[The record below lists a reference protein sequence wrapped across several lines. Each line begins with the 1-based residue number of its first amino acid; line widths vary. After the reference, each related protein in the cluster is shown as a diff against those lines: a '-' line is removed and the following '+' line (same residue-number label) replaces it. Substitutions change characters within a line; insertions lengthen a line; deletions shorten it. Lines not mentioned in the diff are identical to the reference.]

1 MNRTVNKDELQSIE
15 RLFSDFAWFAD
26 RCDAEGLARLFM
38 RDGVLL
44 VGGRESAG
52 SDNIAADCQKRFAT
66 SDRKT
71 RHMWSNLRIDMPTS
85 DTARTTAIQLTFE
98 TSGDDTPPRLRV
110 NDVIDELRKEASGE
124 WRFVRRYIRCEMAL
138 GLQRQLSQ

>member
-1 MNRTVNKDELQSIE
+1 MSGLVTQNELQSIE

-26 RCDAEGLARLFM
+26 RCDSEALANLFVPS
-38 RDGVLL
+38 GVLS

-52 SDNIAADCQKRFAT
+52 SDNIAADCRERFAV

-71 RHMWSNLRIDMPTS
+71 RHMWSNLRVEMPTA

-98 TSGDDTPPRLRV
+98 TSSDDTPARLRV
-110 NDVIDELRKEASGE
+110 NDVIDELRKGASGE
-124 WRFVRRYIRCEMAL
+124 WRFVSRHIRCEMAL
-138 GLQRQLSQ
+138 ALQHQ